1 MEIDMNLL
9 EMYSNG
15 TKVQDIASFLGVTF
29 KECQQLITKEL
40 VELYKDG
47 MSIKGI
53 ARKTN
58 KPKGTISIR
67 ISKHIVKRTS
77 TGYKRLTEEA
87 KQRIIQ
93 LYVVENKNLREIT
106 QDTGYLYPTVS
117 KFVKKHGL
125 KQSNNYQSLYVPS
138 TFHLFQ
144 SDFLSCSESYILGF
158 ISGDGHISKHADIF
172 FLNTDFDVI
181 EKIKNYFPTYYL
193 SKKETGYKPL
203 YTLHKRDL
211 YLASRMNYFGLDNR
225 KSYSIRF
232 PKHIQMNFSSYL
244 RGLFDADG
252 HISVFG
258 DNKNKVQIGFTSG
271 SKEFLEDL
279 VEQMKNHLQEITRH
293 TISLCKCRN
302 SNTYQLKYSSKNAL
316 AVLKFMY
323 STKNNLYMQRKF
335 DKYKLLVGSQPLKL
349 K

>member
-1 MEIDMNLL
+1 
-9 EMYSNG
+9 
-15 TKVQDIASFLGVTF
+15 
-29 KECQQLITKEL
+29 
-40 VELYKDG
+40 
-47 MSIKGI
+47 
-53 ARKTN
+53 
-58 KPKGTISIR
+58 
-67 ISKHIVKRTS
+67 
-77 TGYKRLTEEA
+77 
-87 KQRIIQ
+87 
-93 LYVVENKNLREIT
+93 
-106 QDTGYLYPTVS
+106 
-117 KFVKKHGL
+117 
-125 KQSNNYQSLYVPS
+125 
-138 TFHLFQ
+138 
-144 SDFLSCSESYILGF
+144 
-158 ISGDGHISKHADIF
+158 
-172 FLNTDFDVI
+172 
-181 EKIKNYFPTYYL
+181 
-193 SKKETGYKPL
+193 
-203 YTLHKRDL
+203 
-211 YLASRMNYFGLDNR
+211 MNYFGLDNR

-335 DKYKLLVGSQPLKL
+335 DKYKLLIGS
-349 K
+349 